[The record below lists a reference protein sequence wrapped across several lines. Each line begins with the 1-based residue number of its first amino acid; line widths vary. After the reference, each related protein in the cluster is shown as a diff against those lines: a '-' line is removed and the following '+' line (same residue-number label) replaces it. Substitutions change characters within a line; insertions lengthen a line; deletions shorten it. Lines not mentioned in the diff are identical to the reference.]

1 MTWWSTLSSRL
12 ATWPTSWRRTRASGL
27 RAVRGS
33 SLRPEVSVSTYRSS
47 TSGWRTAKS
56 RLPRRLG
63 WVPAPPVRSTGWA
76 RTAPAASA
84 TSMPR
89 SRRGAPRLPISRF
102 VFFLLVRLFILVG
115 LTVVNVFRMFS
126 SRLSLCNLLYIF
138 LLSQFVT
145 LYCVNLRLIKT
156 SCALVADVGPSVVC
170 SSSVV
175 CCLSRGHIS
184 KTKQNGPIVT
194 MEHYIEVS
202 SADTVATIRSFPDA
216 VLGRHSGFK

>member
-1 MTWWSTLSSRL
+1 
-12 ATWPTSWRRTRASGL
+12 
-27 RAVRGS
+27 
-33 SLRPEVSVSTYRSS
+33 
-47 TSGWRTAKS
+47 
-56 RLPRRLG
+56 
-63 WVPAPPVRSTGWA
+63 
-76 RTAPAASA
+76 
-84 TSMPR
+84 MPR

-138 LLSQFVT
+138 LFLLLSQFVT

-202 SADTVATIRSFPDA
+202 GADTVATIRSFPDA